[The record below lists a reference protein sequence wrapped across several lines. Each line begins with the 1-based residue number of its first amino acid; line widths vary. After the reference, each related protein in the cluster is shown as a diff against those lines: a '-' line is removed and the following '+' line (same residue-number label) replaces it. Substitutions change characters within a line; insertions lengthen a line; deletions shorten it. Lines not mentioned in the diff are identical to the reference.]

1 VNPGRTSKEVETMPS
16 SASLID
22 RSSDIFSRQ
31 RQEMLDLVSEVETLE
46 RKIEA
51 RSASRTE
58 RFRKRGQLLPR
69 ERLALLFDPGEPQ
82 LPLSALAGLR
92 MYDDDGEEEVLGA
105 ALIVRVGIVHGVRV
119 MAICHDSAIKGGA
132 TSPIGLAK
140 FLRAQDVAMQN
151 RLPIV
156 MLVESAGA
164 NLTYQSEMFI
174 QGGKRFFN
182 MARLSAAGIPQI
194 AVVHGS
200 STAGG
205 AYIPGMSDYTIMVR
219 NKSKMFLAGPPLLKA
234 ATGEIADD
242 EELGGALMHSTVA
255 GTVEFVAEDD
265 GQAVEIARSIV
276 ANLGWS
282 AAEPLGPGGPPPLHD
297 VEELA
302 GVVPPD
308 YRQPYDI
315 KEIVIRLVDRSETV
329 DFKPGFG
336 ANMLC
341 CMAEVEGMPCAF
353 IGNNGP
359 IQAAEAAKTAQ
370 FIQLCTQ
377 ARKPIVFLQNTT
389 GFMVGVEAERSGI
402 IKHGAKMLQA
412 VANTPVPKITLV
424 VGGSFGA
431 GNFAMC
437 NRSYEPRFIFAWP
450 NSRVA
455 VMGGDQAIRVLDI
468 IREQKSD
475 GPIEASD
482 QAALDQQRQ
491 EILERYDRESTA
503 LYATA
508 RLWDDGI
515 IDPRDSRQV
524 LAFCLATCRDAEKRP
539 LAPITFG
546 VGRM

>member
-1 VNPGRTSKEVETMPS
+1 
-16 SASLID
+16 
-22 RSSDIFSRQ
+22 
-31 RQEMLDLVSEVETLE
+31 
-46 RKIEA
+46 
-51 RSASRTE
+51 
-58 RFRKRGQLLPR
+58 
-69 ERLALLFDPGEPQ
+69 
-82 LPLSALAGLR
+82 
-92 MYDDDGEEEVLGA
+92 
-105 ALIVRVGIVHGVRV
+105 

-132 TSPIGLAK
+132 TSPMGLAK
-140 FLRAQDVAMQN
+140 FLRAQELALQN

-164 NLTYQSEMFI
+164 NLAYQSEMFV

-205 AYIPGMSDYTIMVR
+205 AYIPGMSDYTVMVR
-219 NKSKMFLAGPPLLKA
+219 DKAKIFLAGPPLLRA
-234 ATGEIADD
+234 ATGEIATA
-242 EELGGALMHSTVA
+242 EELGGTMMHASVA
-255 GTVEFVAEDD
+255 GTTEFVADNDEH
-265 GQAVEIARSIV
+265 AVSLARSIV
-276 ANLGWS
+276 ARLGWPK
-282 AAEPLGPGGPPPLHD
+282 AEPFGPGGEPPAYDPD
-297 VEELA
+297 ELA

-308 YRQPYDI
+308 YRRPYDI
-315 KEIVIRLVDRSETV
+315 KELVIRLVDASSTL
-329 DFKPGFG
+329 DFKPDFG
-336 ANMLC
+336 PNMYC
-341 CMAEVEGMPCAF
+341 AMAEVEGMPCAF

-377 ARKPIVFLQNTT
+377 AQKPIIFLQNTT
-389 GFMVGVEAERSGI
+389 GFMVGVEMERSGI

-455 VMGGDQAIRVLDI
+455 VMGGEQATRVLEI
-468 IREQKSD
+468 ISEQKKARNDTSYD
-475 GPIEASD
+475 L
-482 QAALDQQRQ
+482 AAAAQHRTALR
-491 EILERYDRESTA
+491 ERYEQESTA

-515 IDPRDSRQV
+515 IDPRDSRHI
-524 LAFCLATCRDAEKRP
+524 LALCLAMCRDTEKRA

>member
-1 VNPGRTSKEVETMPS
+1 
-16 SASLID
+16 
-22 RSSDIFSRQ
+22 
-31 RQEMLDLVSEVETLE
+31 
-46 RKIEA
+46 
-51 RSASRTE
+51 
-58 RFRKRGQLLPR
+58 LLPR
-69 ERLALLFDPGEPQ
+69 ERLALLFDPGQPQ
-82 LPLSALAGLR
+82 LPLSALAGLG
-92 MYDDDGEEEVLGA
+92 MHDDDGDEHVLGA
-105 ALIVRVGIVHGVRV
+105 GLIVRIGIVEGVRV
-119 MAICHDSAIKGGA
+119 MAICHDSAIKGGS
-132 TSPIGLAK
+132 TSPMGLAK
-140 FLRAQDVAMQN
+140 FLRAQEVALQN
-151 RLPIV
+151 RLPVV

-164 NLTYQSEMFI
+164 NLAYQSEMFI
-174 QGGKRFFN
+174 QGGRRFYN
-182 MARLSAAGIPQI
+182 MARLSAVGIPQI

-205 AYIPGMSDYTIMVR
+205 AYIPGMSDYTVMVR
-219 NKSKMFLAGPPLLKA
+219 EKSKIFLAGPPLLKA
-234 ATGEIADD
+234 ATGEIATD
-242 EELGGALMHSTVA
+242 EELGGAVMHASVA
-255 GTVEFVAEDD
+255 GTAEFLAEDD
-265 GQAVEIARSIV
+265 RHAVALARLIV

-282 AAEPLGPGGPPPLHD
+282 VAEPLGPGGPAPLHD
-297 VEELA
+297 PDELA

-308 YRQPYDI
+308 YRHPYDI
-315 KEIVIRLVDRSETV
+315 KELVIRLVDGSETL
-329 DFKPGFG
+329 DFKPDFG
-336 ANMLC
+336 PNMYC
-341 CMAEVEGMPCAF
+341 AMAHIAGMPCAF

-437 NRSYEPRFIFAWP
+437 NRSYDPRFIFAWP

-455 VMGGDQAIRVLDI
+455 VMGGDQAARVLQI
-468 IREQKSD
+468 ISEQKD
-475 GPIEASD
+475 ARTGTNTAS
-482 QAALDQQRQ
+482 QKMARERAR
-491 EILERYDRESTA
+491 ILERYDRESSA

-524 LAFCLATCRDAEKRP
+524 LAQCLAICRDSEKRP
-539 LAPITFG
+539 LSPITFG

>member
-1 VNPGRTSKEVETMPS
+1 MNTSHIDIGSDTFAIQRAEMLRLVEDVEVLQRKVE
-16 SASLID
+16 I
-22 RSSDIFSRQ
+22 RSSSQ
-31 RQEMLDLVSEVETLE
+31 
-46 RKIEA
+46 A
-51 RSASRTE
+51 E

-69 ERLALLFDPGEPQ
+69 ERLALLFDPGQPQ
-82 LPLSALAGLR
+82 LPLSALAGLG
-92 MYDDDGEEEVLGA
+92 MHDDDGIDEILGA
-105 ALIVRVGIVHGVRV
+105 ALIVRIGIVEGVRV

-132 TSPIGLAK
+132 TSPMGLAK
-140 FLRAQDVAMQN
+140 FLRAQEIALQN

-174 QGGKRFFN
+174 QGGRRFYN

-205 AYIPGMSDYTIMVR
+205 AYIPGMSDYTVMIR
-219 NKSKMFLAGPPLLKA
+219 DKSKIFLAGPPLLKA
-234 ATGEIADD
+234 ATGEIATD
-242 EELGGALMHSTVA
+242 EELGGATMHASIA
-255 GTVEFVAEDD
+255 GTTEFLADDDAE
-265 GQAVEIARSIV
+265 AIATARSIV
-276 ANLGWS
+276 ANLGWTT
-282 AAEPLGPGGPPPLHD
+282 AEPLGPGGSAPLYD
-297 VEELA
+297 TDELA

-308 YRQPYDI
+308 YRRPYDI
-315 KEIVIRLVDRSETV
+315 KELVIRLVDGSETL
-329 DFKPGFG
+329 DFKPDFG
-336 ANMLC
+336 PNMYC
-341 CMAEVEGMPCAF
+341 AMSSIEGMPCAF

-437 NRSYEPRFIFAWP
+437 NRSYDPRFIFAWP
-450 NSRVA
+450 NARIA
-455 VMGGDQAIRVLDI
+455 VMGGDQATKVLEI
-468 IREQKSD
+468 INEQKDARNGNQTS
-475 GPIEASD
+475 PEKISR
-482 QAALDQQRQ
+482 QRAQ
-491 EILERYDRESTA
+491 ILERYDRESTA
-503 LYATA
+503 LYSTA

-515 IDPRDSRQV
+515 IDPRDSRHV
-524 LAFCLATCRDAEKRP
+524 LALCLAMCRDSDKRT
-539 LAPITFG
+539 LSPITFG

>member
-1 VNPGRTSKEVETMPS
+1 MNTSHIDTASETFADQRTEMLRLTGEVE
-16 SASLID
+16 A
-22 RSSDIFSRQ
+22 
-31 RQEMLDLVSEVETLE
+31 LE
-46 RKIEA
+46 RKVEA
-51 RSASRTE
+51 RSSSQAD

-69 ERLALLFDPGEPQ
+69 ERLALLFDPGQPQ
-82 LPLSALAGLR
+82 LLLSALAGLG
-92 MYDDDGEEEVLGA
+92 MHDDDGADQVLGA
-105 ALIVRVGIVHGVRV
+105 ALIVRIGIVEGVRV

-132 TSPIGLAK
+132 TSPMGLAK
-140 FLRAQDVAMQN
+140 FLRAQDIALQN

-174 QGGKRFFN
+174 QGGRRFYN

-205 AYIPGMSDYTIMVR
+205 AYIPGMSDYTVMIR
-219 NKSKMFLAGPPLLKA
+219 DKSKIFLAGPPLLKA
-234 ATGEIADD
+234 ATGEIATD
-242 EELGGALMHSTVA
+242 EELGGAVMHASVA
-255 GTVEFVAEDD
+255 GTIEFLADD
-265 GQAVEIARSIV
+265 DADAIATARSIV
-276 ANLGWS
+276 AKLGWP
-282 AAEPLGPGGPPPLHD
+282 AAEPLGPGGKAPLHD
-297 VEELA
+297 TDELA

-308 YRQPYDI
+308 YRRPYDI
-315 KEIVIRLVDRSETV
+315 KELVIRLADGSETL
-329 DFKPGFG
+329 DFKPDFG
-336 ANMLC
+336 SNMYC
-341 CMAEVEGMPCAF
+341 AMASVEGMPCAF

-437 NRSYEPRFIFAWP
+437 NRSYDPRFIFAWP

-455 VMGGDQAIRVLDI
+455 VMGGDQATKVLEI
-468 IREQKSD
+468 INEQKNARNGISTS
-475 GPIEASD
+475 PEKVAS
-482 QAALDQQRQ
+482 QRS
-491 EILERYDRESTA
+491 EILDRYNRESTA

-515 IDPRDSRQV
+515 IDPRDSRRV
-524 LAFCLATCRDAEKRP
+524 LALCLAICRDADKRA
-539 LAPITFG
+539 LSPITFG

>member
-1 VNPGRTSKEVETMPS
+1 MTPNNSF
-16 SASLID
+16 ID
-22 RSSDIFSRQ
+22 RQSRSFDEQ
-31 RQEMLDLVSEVETLE
+31 RQEMLRLTSNVEALE
-46 RKIEA
+46 RKVAA
-51 RSASRTE
+51 RSASQAE

-82 LPLSALAGLR
+82 IPLSALAGLG
-92 MYDDDGEEEVLGA
+92 MHDDDGENEVLGA
-105 ALIVRVGIVHGVRV
+105 ALIVRIGIVEGVRV

-132 TSPIGLAK
+132 TSPMGLAK
-140 FLRAQDVAMQN
+140 FLRAQEIALQN

-164 NLTYQSEMFI
+164 NLTYQSEMFV
-174 QGGKRFFN
+174 QGGRRFFN
-182 MARLSAAGIPQI
+182 MARLSATGIPQI

-219 NKSKMFLAGPPLLKA
+219 HKAKIFLAGPPLLKA
-234 ATGEIADD
+234 ATGEIATD
-242 EELGGALMHSTVA
+242 EELGGVDMHASVA
-255 GTVEFVAEDD
+255 GTTEFVAENDAH
-265 GQAVEIARSIV
+265 AVSIARSVV
-276 ANLGWS
+276 AQLGWPK
-282 AAEPLGPGGPPPLHD
+282 AQPFGPGGPEPLYAAD
-297 VEELA
+297 EIA

-308 YRQPYDI
+308 YRKPYDI
-315 KEIVIRLVDRSETV
+315 KELVIRLVDGSETL

-336 ANMLC
+336 SNMYC
-341 CMAEVEGMPCAF
+341 GMAEIEGMPCAF

-455 VMGGDQAIRVLDI
+455 VMGGDQATRVLEI
-468 IREQKSD
+468 IAERKNGKVDESKKD
-475 GPIEASD
+475 RRA
-482 QAALDQQRQ
+482 QQRA

-515 IDPRDSRQV
+515 IDPRSSRRV
-524 LAFCLATCRDAEKRP
+524 LALCLAVCRDADNRQ